1 MLGIPLI
8 HTERLTIRPLAEG
21 DFDALHEIHERAFG
35 DGSQYRKEEAMA
47 ASRKSLSWIELNEWS
62 PRLRWWNTRLI
73 VDTATQRAIGEIAYV
88 PMPLPLDALI
98 AGSEVD
104 AALVP
109 QTMELS
115 MLWGLLPEW
124 RRKGYA
130 SEAAAAMIG
139 FAFQQF
145 NLRRIVAD
153 TEHANITSQGVMRRV
168 GMKLYQ
174 SRLAGIDWLEIVGV
188 LVNPGFA

>member
-1 MLGIPLI
+1 
-8 HTERLTIRPLAEG
+8 
-21 DFDALHEIHERAFG
+21 
-35 DGSQYRKEEAMA
+35 MA